1 MMVLVA
7 NNALELKLTQAV
19 YRNERLFTSFLLLMK
34 SAEDTGRIPWLTDRL
49 WELATK
55 QVRFSEVGE
64 E

>member
-7 NNALELKLTQAV
+7 NNALELKLSQAV
-19 YRNERLFTSFLLLMK
+19 YRNERLFTAFLLLMK

-49 WELATK
+49 WELVNQQA
-55 QVRFSEVGE
+55 RFSEVGE

>member
-19 YRNERLFTSFLLLMK
+19 YRNESLFTAFLLLMK

-49 WELATK
+49 WELVNQQA
-55 QVRFSEVGE
+55 RFSEVGE